1 MPDKRNPTIGMTLEA
16 GLGIALAFDGIC
28 SARDFSDAPHS
39 PPL

>member
-1 MPDKRNPTIGMTLEA
+1 MQHKRNPTIGMKLEP
-16 GLGIALAFDGIC
+16 GLGIALAFDGIS